1 MYFLIGK
8 QGYLP
13 LKSDLE
19 KKKARKKCPAVIKN
33 RLFIENSLS
42 LGNKLRILHRNFE
55 HLLVYSFTCLLVY
68 LFTRLLVYYNINQPN
83 KYLRFMKKIIL
94 SLSVVLGSALL
105 VSCGGTGSSAL
116 LSNAGQVLLGGGQ
129 TATGGTTQQTTS
141 ALGGV
146 LGSLLGDLLGTN
158 TVSQANIQGTWN
170 YVGPDCVFES
180 ENFLAKAGGEV
191 VAQKV
196 ESQISGALSKIGVTA
211 GKCSFT
217 FNADN
222 TYTANIGGRAISGQY
237 TLDTANS
244 TMTMTYLAGLGKL
257 TPKVSLNAGK
267 LSLLFESDKLL
278 SLANTLTSLKGGNNA
293 LSSIVSSYQ
302 GMYIGLQMT
311 K

>member
-1 MYFLIGK
+1 
-8 QGYLP
+8 
-13 LKSDLE
+13 
-19 KKKARKKCPAVIKN
+19 
-33 RLFIENSLS
+33 
-42 LGNKLRILHRNFE
+42 
-55 HLLVYSFTCLLVY
+55 
-68 LFTRLLVYYNINQPN
+68 
-83 KYLRFMKKIIL
+83 MKKIIL

>member
-1 MYFLIGK
+1 
-8 QGYLP
+8 
-13 LKSDLE
+13 
-19 KKKARKKCPAVIKN
+19 
-33 RLFIENSLS
+33 
-42 LGNKLRILHRNFE
+42 
-55 HLLVYSFTCLLVY
+55 
-68 LFTRLLVYYNINQPN
+68 
-83 KYLRFMKKIIL
+83 MKKIVL

-105 VSCGGTGSSAL
+105 TSCGGTGASAL
-116 LSNAGQVLLGGGQ
+116 LGGQ
-129 TATGGTTQQTTS
+129 AATGGNTQQATS
-141 ALGGV
+141 VVGGV
-146 LGSLLGDLLGTN
+146 LGSLLGNLLGTN

-237 TLDTANS
+237 TLDAANS

-257 TPKVSLNAGK
+257 TPKVALNAGK

-278 SLANTLTSLKGGNNA
+278 SLAGTLTSLKGGNNA

>member
-1 MYFLIGK
+1 M
-8 QGYLP
+8 
-13 LKSDLE
+13 
-19 KKKARKKCPAVIKN
+19 
-33 RLFIENSLS
+33 
-42 LGNKLRILHRNFE
+42 
-55 HLLVYSFTCLLVY
+55 
-68 LFTRLLVYYNINQPN
+68 
-83 KYLRFMKKIIL
+83 
-94 SLSVVLGSALL
+94 
-105 VSCGGTGSSAL
+105 
-116 LSNAGQVLLGGGQ
+116 LGG
-129 TATGGTTQQTTS
+129 
-141 ALGGV
+141 
-146 LGSLLGDLLGTN
+146 LLGDLLGTN

-237 TLDTANS
+237 TLDTTNS

>member
-1 MYFLIGK
+1 
-8 QGYLP
+8 
-13 LKSDLE
+13 
-19 KKKARKKCPAVIKN
+19 
-33 RLFIENSLS
+33 
-42 LGNKLRILHRNFE
+42 
-55 HLLVYSFTCLLVY
+55 
-68 LFTRLLVYYNINQPN
+68 
-83 KYLRFMKKIIL
+83 MKKIIL

-105 VSCGGTGSSAL
+105 TSCGGTGASAL
-116 LSNAGQVLLGGGQ
+116 LGAAGQTLVGGGQ
-129 TATGGTTQQTTS
+129 TATGATTQQTTS

>member
-13 LKSDLE
+13 LKSDLK

-68 LFTRLLVYYNINQPN
+68 LSTRLLVYYNINQPN
-83 KYLRFMKKIIL
+83 KFLRFMKKIIL

-222 TYTANIGGRAISGQY
+222 TYTAN
-237 TLDTANS
+237 S
-244 TMTMTYLAGLGKL
+244 TMPMTSLAGTGKL

-267 LSLLFESDKLL
+267 LSLLFESNKLL

>member
-1 MYFLIGK
+1 
-8 QGYLP
+8 
-13 LKSDLE
+13 
-19 KKKARKKCPAVIKN
+19 
-33 RLFIENSLS
+33 
-42 LGNKLRILHRNFE
+42 
-55 HLLVYSFTCLLVY
+55 
-68 LFTRLLVYYNINQPN
+68 
-83 KYLRFMKKIIL
+83 MKKIIF

-105 VSCGGTGSSAL
+105 ASCGGTSTSA
-116 LSNAGQVLLGGGQ
+116 LLGGGQ

-222 TYTANIGGRAISGQY
+222 TYTANIAGRAISGQY

-278 SLANTLTSLKGGNNA
+278 SLANTLTSLKGGSNA

-302 GMYIGLQMT
+302 GMYIGLQMA

>member
-13 LKSDLE
+13 LKSDLK
-19 KKKARKKCPAVIKN
+19 KKKARKKHPAAEKI

-42 LGNKLRILHRNFE
+42 LENILRILHRHFE
-55 HLLVYSFTCLLVY
+55 GLLVYSSTPQLVY
-68 LFTRLLVYYNINQPN
+68 CNINQTN

-105 VSCGGTGSSAL
+105 ASCGGTSTSAL

-222 TYTANIGGRAISGQY
+222 TYTANIAGRAISGQY

>member
-1 MYFLIGK
+1 
-8 QGYLP
+8 
-13 LKSDLE
+13 
-19 KKKARKKCPAVIKN
+19 
-33 RLFIENSLS
+33 
-42 LGNKLRILHRNFE
+42 
-55 HLLVYSFTCLLVY
+55 
-68 LFTRLLVYYNINQPN
+68 
-83 KYLRFMKKIIL
+83 MKKIIL

-105 VSCGGTGSSAL
+105 TSCGGTGASAL
-116 LSNAGQVLLGGGQ
+116 LGAAGQTLVGGGQ

-222 TYTANIGGRAISGQY
+222 TYTAN
-237 TLDTANS
+237 S

>member
-13 LKSDLE
+13 LKNDLK

-83 KYLRFMKKIIL
+83 KLLRFMKKIIL

-105 VSCGGTGSSAL
+105 ASCGGTSTSA
-116 LSNAGQVLLGGGQ
+116 LLGGGQ